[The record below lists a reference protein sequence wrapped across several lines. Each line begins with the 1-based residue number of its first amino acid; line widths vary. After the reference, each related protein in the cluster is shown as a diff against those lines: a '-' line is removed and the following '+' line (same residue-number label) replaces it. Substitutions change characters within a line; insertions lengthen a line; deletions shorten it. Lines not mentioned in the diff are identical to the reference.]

1 MGILQRIFAR
11 KLIAPAAGDA
21 EGRPVPR
28 RTYLVARGDTLWK
41 IAKRE
46 YGDANW
52 WYEIF
57 TANRRLIKGP
67 DMVHPGMTL
76 RLP

>member
-1 MGILQRIFAR
+1 MGILDRLLAR
-11 KLIAPAAGDA
+11 NNTSANPDRSASP
-21 EGRPVPR
+21 PVPW
-28 RTYLVARGDTLWK
+28 RTYLVTQGDNLWK

-46 YGDANW
+46 YGDSNW

-57 TANRRLIKGP
+57 NANRRLIKSP
-67 DMVHPGMTL
+67 DLVHPGMTL

>member
-1 MGILQRIFAR
+1 MGILDRLLAR
-11 KLIAPAAGDA
+11 NKTGANPDPSKNP
-21 EGRPVPR
+21 PVPW
-28 RTYLVARGDTLWK
+28 RTYLVARGDNLWK

-46 YGDANW
+46 YGDSNW

-57 TANRRLIKGP
+57 NANRRLIKSP
-67 DMVHPGMTL
+67 DLVHPGMTL

>member
-1 MGILQRIFAR
+1 MGIIRRIWTRITGSA
-11 KLIAPAAGDA
+11 APGTAGI
-21 EGRPVPR
+21 RPVAR
-28 RTYLVARGDTLWK
+28 RTYLVAPGDNFWK

-52 WYEIF
+52 WYEIYH
-57 TANRRLIKGP
+57 ANRRLIRSP
-67 DMVHPGMTL
+67 DLVHAGMTV

>member
-1 MGILQRIFAR
+1 MGILERILGR
-11 KLIAPAAGDA
+11 KKDMASGGSTATPPIPW
-21 EGRPVPR
+21 
-28 RTYLVARGDTLWK
+28 RTYLVARGDNLWK

-46 YGDANW
+46 YGNANW

-57 TANRRLIKGP
+57 NANRRLIKSP
-67 DMVHPGMTL
+67 DLVHPGMTL

>member
-1 MGILQRIFAR
+1 MGIVAR
-11 KLIAPAAGDA
+11 LLNRKSTTPETDVAIP
-21 EGRPVPR
+21 RPVAR
-28 RTYLVARGDTLWK
+28 RTYLVARGDNLWK

-46 YGDANW
+46 YGDANR

-57 TANRRLIKGP
+57 LANRRLIRP
-67 DMVHPGMTL
+67 PELIHAGMTL

>member
-1 MGILQRIFAR
+1 MGIFRKRPAR
-11 KLIAPAAGDA
+11 SDTGAPIGNPTTP
-21 EGRPVPR
+21 PVPG
-28 RTYLVARGDTLWK
+28 RTYLVARGDSLWN

-46 YGDANW
+46 YGDPRW

-57 TANRRLIKGP
+57 TANRRLLKPNDLI
-67 DMVHPGMTL
+67 HPGMTL